1 MPAARPVALRERA
14 GVLPQ
19 LPVDVKQHSRSGHR
33 ASKRGTPAAGKTTV
47 WAVSHLAISVVGRDG
62 PGIVAALAGV
72 LMEQGCNLEDGAM
85 TILGGHFA
93 MMMLVDAP
101 PGLDGPGLEAALSV
115 PSEQRGLAVSAR
127 SVSEV
132 VVPEEAGEAWT
143 VSVHGADHPGIV
155 HQITASLAEAG
166 ANVVDM
172 TTRVIGQP
180 DEPVYVMVLDVLLPA
195 AVDGA
200 ALEERL
206 DGLSRELAVA
216 CVVHPAQPDI
226 L

>member
-1 MPAARPVALRERA
+1 M
-14 GVLPQ
+14 
-19 LPVDVKQHSRSGHR
+19 
-33 ASKRGTPAAGKTTV
+33 
-47 WAVSHLAISVVGRDG
+47 SHLAISVVGRDG